1 MTCAWST
8 NSVRGTSMGTS
19 TIIAYSGW
27 PSAVEIDS
35 ELCQS
40 ASRRARQA
48 AFVGS
53 APRMSV
59 PMPISSTI
67 RFFVIVLLSGCYR
80 AQKYQGGSDRTT
92 VFAQHAAFELGA
104 SGLEICV
111 ADITATQN

>member
-1 MTCAWST
+1 M
-8 NSVRGTSMGTS
+8 
-19 TIIAYSGW
+19 
-27 PSAVEIDS
+27 P
-35 ELCQS
+35 S
-40 ASRRARQA
+40 ASRRARHA

-92 VFAQHAAFELGA
+92 IFAQHAAFELGA

-111 ADITATQN
+111 ADITATQNLPRHDDAVLVGDDWSASMPTAAPPSSPACYNA